1 MNIGGFLSEEGWT
14 QKPIGFIMVVTFQ
27 SHAVLYWI
35 LVNVGSMCFDKYLR
49 GFVSEVGLWSNL
61 FDVEKGHKKSEF

>member
-1 MNIGGFLSEEGWT
+1 
-14 QKPIGFIMVVTFQ
+14 MVVTFQ

-49 GFVSEVGLWSNL
+49 GFVSEYLRGFVSEVGLWSNL